1 MEITPP
7 PDLDEASQEAEEPY
21 DLDESFDPDEW
32 YEGEVPVARPGDRAR
47 PDPPADDAWSVP
59 PIAPSPRPEPR
70 RPTIRFEHAP
80 PPATEQPQVRQ
91 RIGGNV
97 LLFVLTLSSS
107 IYWGF
112 LQYQQFY
119 SEDLRGIITANP
131 FDAPAAFL
139 GGLPFGIAV
148 IAILLAHEMG
158 HYLACRY
165 YGIAATL
172 PYFIPL
178 PPPNVFPTLLPGTM
192 GAVIRIKG
200 AITSRRALFDIAVAG
215 PIAGWI
221 TALPILAYGLS
232 QSRVVEQVEITT
244 SGDYL
249 TLGEPLIWPLLSNLF
264 GPEVTASQDLVMHP
278 LAFVGWFAL
287 LITAMNLLPVGQL
300 DGGHLL
306 YTLVPKL
313 HRALSFTVLGL
324 MLYAGFRY
332 FLGWIVFA
340 AVVSLL
346 FLVGGMRHP
355 RPVAYRQSLGA
366 ARVALLLLAV
376 AIFITSF
383 MLVPVELPAALL
395 R

>member
-1 MEITPP
+1 MSEERDYPFRP
-7 PDLDEASQEAEEPY
+7 HHDEPSEPDTG
-21 DLDESFDPDEW
+21 FDPAGADEHS
-32 YEGEVPVARPGDRAR
+32 VPQE
-47 PDPPADDAWSVP
+47 PPAWHVP
-59 PIAPSPRPEPR
+59 PVAPSPRPEP
-70 RPTIRFEHAP
+70 PAPSIRFDYAP
-80 PPATEQPQVRQ
+80 PPAPDPALVKQ

-97 LLFVLTLSSS
+97 LLFILTLSSC

-119 SEDLRGIITANP
+119 ADELRGMVTGNP
-131 FDAPAAFL
+131 FSAPDAFL

-172 PYFIPL
+172 PFFIPL

-215 PIAGWI
+215 PIAGWV

-232 QSRVVEQVEITT
+232 QSRVVEQVEIET
-244 SGDYL
+244 SAGFFL
-249 TLGEPLIWPLLSNLF
+249 TLGEPLIWPVLSSLF
-264 GPEVTASQDLVMHP
+264 GPEVGPTQDLVMHP

-300 DGGHLL
+300 DGGHLM
-306 YTLVPKL
+306 YTLIPKL

-346 FLVGGMRHP
+346 FLLGGMRHP
-355 RPVAYRQSLGA
+355 RPIEYRQSLGA
-366 ARVALLLLAV
+366 TRIMLLLLAV
-376 AIFITSF
+376 AIFVTSF
-383 MLVPVELPAALL
+383 MLVPVELPAALV